1 MTIGNILIYATFVM
15 DQQGIIVKGI
25 TEKII
30 LVTLV
35 PLDALLK
42 EGEMSRLLRYG

>member
-15 DQQGIIVKGI
+15 DPRDIIVKGT

-30 LVTLV
+30 SVIRVLLG
-35 PLDALLK
+35 ALWK
-42 EGEMSRLLRYG
+42 EEEMLHLLR